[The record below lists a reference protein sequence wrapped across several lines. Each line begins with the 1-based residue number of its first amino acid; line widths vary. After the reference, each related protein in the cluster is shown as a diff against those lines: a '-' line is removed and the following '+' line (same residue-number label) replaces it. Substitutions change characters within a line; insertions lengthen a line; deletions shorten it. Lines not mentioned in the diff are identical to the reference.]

1 MSWEEHRRRVE
12 AVRLE
17 ERALSPRSHM
27 TRERRSDRP
36 DLSALNQ
43 IVEIDFK
50 RGVAW
55 VEPGVTMEQLV
66 DATVPFGWVPQVVTE
81 FRKMSVGGA
90 IMGCALES
98 SSHRYGQFHD
108 TAIEYELLLTDGEVV
123 RVGLEWDADLFHA
136 LSGSYG
142 TLGWITLAAIRLRPA
157 TMALQLRTTLL
168 TDRSELI
175 QRLTSSE
182 ADYLDGVALGGER
195 YAVMEGCF
203 DGKGG
208 APSRS
213 GWSERWFIQKLLQ
226 RRRSGVE
233 SIGLK
238 EYLFRYDRGA
248 FWMAAPLLSPGGLKQ
263 LWLWWRRDPRVGAAL
278 KSHPPCPSLLFRL
291 FLGWVASS
299 ELLYRQLHRLPQAVI
314 QSRFLIQDCYLPIE
328 SALPFLAWSEEKLRL
343 TPIWLCPVRP
353 TTTPQILS
361 PTRIDSSLLINIG
374 LYAVPEG
381 SATHLTRL
389 VDERVAAFGGRK
401 MLYGHSSYT
410 EEEFWQLYDR
420 EAYEWVRGQLKATTL
435 MDFYSKIAPG
445 EKAPRLEVA
454 SER

>member
-1 MSWEEHRRRVE
+1 MSWEEHRRRVR
-12 AVRLE
+12 AVCLGKRTI
-17 ERALSPRSHM
+17 SQRSHM

-50 RGVAW
+50 RGIAW

-81 FRKMSVGGA
+81 FRKMSIGGA

-98 SSHRYGQFHD
+98 SSHRYGQLHD
-108 TAIEYELLLTDGEVV
+108 TAIEYELLLADGEVV

-157 TMALQLRTTLL
+157 TSNLQLRTTLL

-175 QRLTSSE
+175 ERLASSQ
-182 ADYLDGVALGGER
+182 ADYLDGVALGGGR
-195 YAVMEGCF
+195 YAVMEGRF
-203 DGKGG
+203 EGRDRGPKR
-208 APSRS
+208 SR
-213 GWSERWFIQKLLQ
+213 WSEPWFIQRLLKQ
-226 RRRSGVE
+226 KRDRVE

-248 FWMAAPLLSPGGLKQ
+248 FWMAAPLLSPSGLKQ
-263 LWLWWRRDPRVGAAL
+263 LWLWWRRDPRVGLAL
-278 KSHPPCPSLLFRL
+278 KSIPPCPPLWFRL
-291 FLGWVASS
+291 LLGWVASS

-314 QSRFLIQDCYLPIE
+314 QSRFLIQDCYLPID
-328 SALPFLAWSEEKLRL
+328 SAASFLAWSEEKLRL

-353 TTTPQILS
+353 TTTLQILS
-361 PTRIDSSLLINIG
+361 PTRIDSPLLINIG

-381 SATHLTRL
+381 AATHLTRL
-389 VDERVAAFGGRK
+389 VDERVAALGGRK
-401 MLYGHSSYT
+401 MLYGHSSYS
-410 EEEFWQLYDR
+410 EEAFWQLYDR
-420 EAYEWVRGQLKATTL
+420 AAYERVRERLKAESL
-435 MDFYSKIAPG
+435 LDVYSKIAPQG
-445 EKAPRLEVA
+445 
-454 SER
+454 